1 MAGLPAEAESAS
13 EFRYRDPYIDESIL
27 VVSIGQSG
35 ETADTV
41 AAMHLAKEKG
51 GKGGETVDLNAACGN
66 ISFETLIGERS
77 NEILDCNASQA
88 VIKEAVSIGRP
99 KILFTLTPNH
109 GARWTLSPAI
119 PKRLTCE
126 TLTILADDDAAKLV
140 LVRARNRKNKL
151 AEGVTLGDP
160 KRTGANWLG
169 LRDIKVGKME
179 FFAEPVDVKRTV
191 TIPRLPE
198 SLPKFDV
205 TATVEITLKDGSKKT
220 YSKTVNI
227 DITK

>member
-1 MAGLPAEAESAS
+1 MPWNRL
-13 EFRYRDPYIDESIL
+13 L
-27 VVSIGQSG
+27 
-35 ETADTV
+35 
-41 AAMHLAKEKG
+41 AA
-51 GKGGETVDLNAACGN
+51 T
-66 ISFETLIGERS
+66 
-77 NEILDCNASQA
+77 
-88 VIKEAVSIGRP
+88 
-99 KILFTLTPNH
+99 
-109 GARWTLSPAI
+109 
-119 PKRLTCE
+119 
-126 TLTILADDDAAKLV
+126 AAKLV